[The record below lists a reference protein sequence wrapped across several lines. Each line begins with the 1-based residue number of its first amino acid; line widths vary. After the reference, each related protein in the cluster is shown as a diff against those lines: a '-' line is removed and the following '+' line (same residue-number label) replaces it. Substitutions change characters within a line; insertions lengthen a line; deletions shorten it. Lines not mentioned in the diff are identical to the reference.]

1 MLTNGRIIVNEKTPC
16 GDLRE
21 TRFLTSFILAIFT
34 KTVGRMGC
42 NLVNYAKTAGF
53 ITLKG
58 REHV

>member
-1 MLTNGRIIVNEKTPC
+1 MLTNGRIIVNEKRLVATC
-16 GDLRE
+16 GKRVFNLIY
-21 TRFLTSFILAIFT
+21 SCIFT